1 LVKLYIFEAFLPNL
15 IVQELDQAIAQWS
28 GSSDP
33 AGFEYLQILQ
43 RARTT
48 GQSMVIEDVPG
59 DPLNVAEIFTF
70 NEWPR
75 IVEEFEIR
83 RFLADPSGSVMIDVY
98 PEELRALL
106 E

>member
-1 LVKLYIFEAFLPNL
+1 
-15 IVQELDQAIAQWS
+15 
-28 GSSDP
+28 
-33 AGFEYLQILQ
+33 
-43 RARTT
+43 
-48 GQSMVIEDVPG
+48 MIEDVPG

-70 NEWPR
+70 DEWPR

-83 RFLADPSGSVMIDVY
+83 RFLADPRGSVMIDVY

>member
-1 LVKLYIFEAFLPNL
+1 MKLYIFEAFLPN
-15 IVQELDQAIAQWS
+15 IVVQELDQAIVQWS

-43 RARTT
+43 RARAT
-48 GQSMVIEDVPG
+48 GQTAVIEDVPG
-59 DPLNVAEIFTF
+59 DPLNVAEIFTLD
-70 NEWPR
+70 EWPR

-83 RFLADPSGSVMIDVY
+83 RFLADPRGSVMIDVY